1 MHTTVEQSPDLAK
14 PLLTRAFLI
23 LLITQT
29 CFGMSFSA
37 FFLLP
42 KYLKLVLLAT
52 DTQIGLLGAVGAT
65 AGVFAFPIVGSLNDR
80 FGRKRFI
87 VLGSVV
93 MTLTAAAMLYI
104 ESIGIALYTVRILQ
118 GIAFAL
124 LFNSATTLVSDKVEP
139 EQLGRALA
147 VFGASMLATNALSP
161 AVSEWIADHHGWNT
175 VFGYSVAWGLL
186 AVASAS
192 WVHEDARPT
201 GPRGPRPSM
210 FALLKEPRGRRIA
223 LLIGTGGA
231 GFGTIFIFHQPY
243 AIALG
248 VKQVSGFF
256 VAYAVFALCVRLIVI
271 GRVDAWGRQRVSAIS
286 LFVYACAVA
295 CAAWL
300 RPGLLEAIGAAMGLA
315 HGVFY
320 PVFNALALEGVALS
334 QRGSM
339 MAIYHGGFN
348 AGMAVA
354 LVSGGAIAEHFG
366 YPALFL
372 GVGFITL
379 LGAWGLHTSDLSVR
393 RGSPRQP
400 T

>member
-37 FFLLP
+37 FFLVP
-42 KYLKLVLLAT
+42 KYLKLALFAT
-52 DTQIGLLGAVGAT
+52 DTQIGLLGAVGAA

-87 VLGSVV
+87 VLGSMV
-93 MTLTAAAMLYI
+93 MTLTAGAMLYI
-104 ESIGIALYTVRILQ
+104 DSVGVALYAVRILQ
-118 GIAFAL
+118 GISFAL

-161 AVSEWIADHHGWNT
+161 AASEWIADHHGWNA
-175 VFGYSVAWGLL
+175 VFGFSIAWGLL
-186 AVASAS
+186 SMACAPLVQ
-192 WVHEDARPT
+192 EDARPI

-210 FALLKEPRGRRIA
+210 FALIHEPRGRRIA
-223 LLIGTGGA
+223 ALVATGGA

-243 AIALG
+243 AISLG

-256 VAYAVFALCVRLIVI
+256 VAYALFALGVRLIVI
-271 GRVDAWGRQRVSAIS
+271 GRVDNWGRQRVSAIS

-295 CAAWL
+295 CTAWL
-300 RPGLLEAIGAAMGLA
+300 RPGLLEAIGAVMGLA

-320 PVFNALALEGVALS
+320 PVFNALAVEGVALS

-339 MAIYHGGFN
+339 MALYHGGFN
-348 AGMAVA
+348 AGMALA
-354 LVSGGAIAEHFG
+354 LVGGGAIAERFG

-379 LGAWGLHTSDLSVR
+379 LGAWGLYTSDLSIAR
-393 RGSPRQP
+393 TP
-400 T
+400 TGP